1 MIDVTSRI
9 SEVLCIIMVI
19 AQTCVRAVS
28 RSTVWTDIR
37 SVDNMIHYVHLV
49 GTMWTCVRL
58 EGTVRTYVCTVTI
71 LCREILLVPNSL
83 PDPGGG
89 GTASLKV
96 GTHCQTTALVFFGLS
111 APQFSLTTPYFLG

>member
-19 AQTCVRAVS
+19 AQTCVRAVC

-37 SVDNMIHYVHLV
+37 SVDTVIHYVHLV
-49 GTMWTCVRL
+49 GTMWACARL

-83 PDPGGG
+83 PDLGGG
-89 GTASLKV
+89 G
-96 GTHCQTTALVFFGLS
+96 GGGALPL
-111 APQFSLTTPYFLG
+111 